1 MRILLNKGGLLIVEV
16 DGIKWLV
23 AGYLRIHIPWI
34 LRNCP
39 GLVQVFPP
47 VK

>member
-23 AGYLRIHIPWI
+23 TGYLRIHIPWLI
-34 LRNCP
+34 SHHP
-39 GLVQVFPP
+39 ELVGVYPP